1 MTNVAQSLFSISTT
15 THPVYSDILTTY
27 GYNFTTNEWISPSNE
42 WISPISNHTTSTT
55 HPTVINKIFK
65 KKLFLLITLLVGT
78 TLMMTV
84 CFVVALKLRKHMRT
98 REIERVLAP
107 VYTYDISE
115 LEINGSFSNHGNE
128 NNRNNFLE
136 ENLFIPLP
144 DMDEVKLVNNVSGKK
159 TVVKNTTLYQ
169 V

>member
-15 THPVYSDILTTY
+15 THPIYSDILTTY
-27 GYNFTTNEWISPSNE
+27 GYNFTTNEWISP
-42 WISPISNHTTSTT
+42 ISNHATSTT
-55 HPTVINKIFK
+55 PPTIINKIFK

-84 CFVVALKLRKHMRT
+84 CFVVALKLRKHMRM

-115 LEINGSFSNHGNE
+115 LEINGSFSNHDNE

-136 ENLFIPLP
+136 ENGNQLFIPLP
-144 DMDEVKLVNNVSGKK
+144 DMEEVKLVDKVSRKK
-159 TVVKNTTLYQ
+159 TVKNTTLYQ